1 MIVVKGNKFLV
12 FALFSMLVIFS
23 AAPSW
28 ADSWVSVGGK
38 TYYYNNA
45 SAADSGTAY
54 IAAESSEADRND
66 FSEENTKS
74 ASEVQSMTPKQKA
87 EITELKL
94 DRSSSSTV
102 KDSSSLI
109 SLVEQCPNLKTLN
122 LSDVTFQ
129 ADASDNPESSTPTV
143 TLDLTQLPA
152 KVTTISIANNPTVTD
167 VIINDT
173 MEEFSAAGC
182 RNFKSFKLPDVGEA
196 SVAATPALKKLYLT
210 GTGIT
215 ELDLSSCANLETLI
229 IADCSLDGSKLNI
242 DGLTKLTKIDI
253 SGNRFLKFNSPSSVT
268 SLTCNNQTGDI
279 NVAPSDSL
287 NMSNVLN
294 ASLITSD
301 ASAALAADD
310 SDCANVT
317 LSKAYNGSE
326 EVTISSYS
334 KETGELSLDGVA
346 DKLVYNYITGTTG
359 ADPMDV
365 TVTLS
370 GSDSVAGSSSGC
382 NLGFAA
388 LGLVIALSFF
398 LF

>member
-1 MIVVKGNKFLV
+1 MIVVKSNNFLI

-45 SAADSGTAY
+45 SVADSGTAY

-66 FSEENTKS
+66 FSEDTTKS
-74 ASEVQSMTPKQKA
+74 ASEVNSMTPEQKA
-87 EITELKL
+87 KIEVLKL
-94 DRSSSSTV
+94 DSSSSSTV
-102 KDSSSLI
+102 NDSSSLI
-109 SLVEQCPNLKTLN
+109 SFVEQCPNLKILN
-122 LSDVTFQ
+122 LSDVNFTS
-129 ADASDNPESSTPTV
+129 DASEGDTQTV
-143 TLDLTQLPA
+143 TLNLTQLPA
-152 KVTTISIANNPTVTD
+152 NITTVSIANNPTVTD
-167 VIINDT
+167 VVINDS

-182 RNFKSFKLPDVGEA
+182 PNFKNFKLPEAGEA
-196 SVAATPALKKLYLT
+196 SVAAAPALKKLYLT

-215 ELDLSSCANLETLI
+215 ELDLSSCVNLETLI
-229 IADCSLDGSKLNI
+229 IADCKLDGSKLNI
-242 DGLTKLTKIDI
+242 EGLTKLTKIDI

-268 SLTCNNQTGDI
+268 SLICDTQTGDI

-287 NMSNVLN
+287 NMSDVLN

-310 SDCANVT
+310 SDCANV
-317 LSKAYNGSE
+317 LSIAAYNGSE
-326 EVTISSYS
+326 EVTVSSYS
-334 KETGELSLDGVA
+334 KETGELSLDGTA
-346 DKLVYNYITGTTG
+346 DKLVYTYITGVSG
-359 ADPMDV
+359 AEPMDV

-370 GSDSVAGSSSGC
+370 GSDSEMGSSSSGC
-382 NLGFAA
+382 SLGFAA